1 MTQTSEK
8 TKATSQLN
16 ASLLQSEDI
25 FIPDNPH
32 LQVTDLQAQ
41 VAFLQAGEQASYGNW
56 GSTLD
61 GDTSYYTTTS
71 GTSSNHMN
79 EALVFGGDKD
89 SYNQIDHQ
97 PSYSDEDSYK
107 INQPNYDSYQPV
119 YDSYTS
125 PLSQSYSCETSV
137 KYLL

>member
-1 MTQTSEK
+1 
-8 TKATSQLN
+8 
-16 ASLLQSEDI
+16 
-25 FIPDNPH
+25 
-32 LQVTDLQAQ
+32 
-41 VAFLQAGEQASYGNW
+41 
-56 GSTLD
+56 
-61 GDTSYYTTTS
+61 
-71 GTSSNHMN
+71 MN

-125 PLSQSYSCETSV
+125 PLS
-137 KYLL
+137 